1 MPGSN
6 FTMKALCFLCVV
18 LLTATNLFIGGVHEN
33 LLLRSPIVRKPY
45 AIDANTKSKSIFCC
59 RRIAYYSNSDCTFRL
74 ELLKSGDIQSNPGPD
89 AGNEIS
95 ANYSCAIAPR
105 TSPHQCCPNSGPY
118 KRQTLLDIQ
127 SRVNYRLENK
137 VWANIKSIE
146 INARP
151 KIKRGHKG
159 GRNRR
164 TKCVTVDDKS
174 ECQLGLWN
182 ARSINGKV
190 SMVCDLIISKQLDI
204 FALSETW
211 LYGDDRDN
219 SPIAD
224 LLAILPTHTFL
235 HIPRKNQIGGGVGVC
250 LCKTLRVKQNM
261 HRLQESFE
269 YIDLTMSESQRT
281 PLRLV
286 VVYRPQRTQNHQQT
300 ASLFIYEF
308 SSYLELLVSDPSR
321 LLITGDFNF
330 HVDDEQNWEAQAFM
344 ELISSFDLVQHVAGS
359 THERGHTLDLV
370 LSRASD
376 DLVSNVA
383 TTEYLP
389 SDHAAV
395 TCSLSTRKPDP
406 VKLRITT
413 RKIDA
418 IDVDTFCRDILESE
432 LYTHPSSDLNTL
444 VDQYDHVLRDL
455 LDKHAPL
462 LSKEITCR
470 PNAPWYNDELR
481 KAKQNLRRLEH
492 KKRSS
497 GLEVNNQN
505 FKFFSSQYCHLIREA
520 KKNFHV
526 SKFRDCDYRDLFK
539 KVQKLCDANQTMVL
553 PSTDSDELLAER
565 FSKFFKEKISRIID
579 KLHTASSAS
588 ADSPSDDQHADQR
601 SSVAFVKFTPISVQQ
616 AIKLVADSP
625 SSTCVLDPIST
636 HLLKRCKSVI
646 GPIIA
651 QIINLS
657 FDQGLFPDSLKHS
670 QVKPL
675 LKNSKLDADDLNSY
689 RPIANLKFISKA
701 LERAAASQ
709 IQCYLAAKNLNSIMQ
724 SAYWKNHSCETVLL
738 KVCNDLLLA
747 LDCGQEAVPLM
758 LDYSAAFDT
767 LSHSI
772 LLLRLRN
779 RFGFSSAAFDWI
791 ESYIKGRSHFFVIRG
806 KMLANQELLRGVPQ
820 GSVLGPILFTVY
832 SSPLEDIIKAHGFGH
847 AIYADDTQVYAIVNR
862 DDWPNVIPR
871 LEACL
876 QEISSWSS
884 ENGLSINEGK
894 TELIHLAS
902 RHRTRSLLPPLIFS
916 QQGVLGTL
924 GL

>member
-1 MPGSN
+1 
-6 FTMKALCFLCVV
+6 MKALCFLCVV

-45 AIDANTKSKSIFCC
+45 AIGANTKSKSIFCC

-89 AGNEIS
+89 AGNEKS
-95 ANYSCAIAPR
+95 ANYSCATCIAPR

-118 KRQTLLDIQ
+118 KRQTLLDVR

-137 VWANIKSIE
+137 VWANIKSLE

-204 FALSETW
+204 LALSETW

-224 LLAILPTHTFL
+224 LLATLPTHTFL
-235 HIPRKNQIGGGVGVC
+235 HILRKNRIGGGVGVC
-250 LCKTLRVKQNM
+250 LCKNHRVKQNM

-269 YIDLTMSESQRT
+269 YIDLTISESRRT

-300 ASLFIYEF
+300 ASLFIHEF
-308 SSYLELLVSDPSR
+308 SSYLELLVCDPSR

-330 HVDDEQNWEAQAFM
+330 HVDDEQNREAQAFM

-395 TCSLSTRKPDP
+395 TCSRTEHEKTRSCQA
-406 VKLRITT
+406 TNYHT
-413 RKIDA
+413 
-418 IDVDTFCRDILESE
+418 
-432 LYTHPSSDLNTL
+432 
-444 VDQYDHVLRDL
+444 DL

-462 LSKEITCR
+462 LSKEITGR

-497 GLEVNNQN
+497 GLEVDNQN

-526 SKFRDCDYRDLFK
+526 SQFRDCDSRDLFK

-553 PSTDSDELLAER
+553 PSTDSDELR
-565 FSKFFKEKISRIID
+565 FSQFFKEKISRIID
-579 KLHTASSAS
+579 KLHPVPTS

-625 SSTCVLDPIST
+625 SSTCVLDPIPT

-657 FDQGLFPDSLKHS
+657 FDQGLFPDFLKHA
-670 QVKPL
+670 QVNLL
-675 LKNSKLDADDLNSY
+675 LKKSKLDADDLNSY

-709 IQCYLAAKNLNSIMQ
+709 IQCYLAANNLNSIMQ
-724 SAYWKNHSCETVLL
+724 SAYRKNHSCETVLL

-747 LDCGQEAVPLM
+747 LDCGQEAVLLM

-791 ESYIKGRSHFFVIRG
+791 ESYIKGRSHSFVIRG
-806 KMLANQELLRGVPQ
+806 KTSANQELLRGVPQ

-832 SSPLEDIIKAHGFGH
+832 SSPLKDIIKAHGFGH
-847 AIYADDTQVYAIVNR
+847 DMYADDTQVYAIVNR

-876 QEISSWSS
+876 QEISSCW
-884 ENGLSINEGK
+884 EPG
-894 TELIHLAS
+894 
-902 RHRTRSLLPPLIFS
+902 
-916 QQGVLGTL
+916 
-924 GL
+924 